1 MRKLYRCLFLLST
14 FALAGG
20 LWSCSD
26 NNDEP
31 DPNGDGTVLEVEAPA
46 SDAVFATSVTF
57 KLKTKGA
64 ESYVYKAV
72 EGANAAEPDPVVVY
86 AEAQENGEVVTVTGD
101 TDETIVAGLE
111 GNKTYTV
118 FFVFKVGN
126 EYKIH
131 SQVVN
136 TPKYSQR
143 VTIIKSDMLSVTFH
157 VEVPADEYYL
167 VSFIDVELYESYK
180 DQQGRNDVDYIIAGM
195 GMANPRYKGPRN
207 ITIQNGVF
215 THAGALNEKDYI
227 EYADEFT
234 YAVHPGTGYVLFVS
248 QCAEDG
254 STDDY
259 SQFAEGG
266 GDDWGDLG
274 AKLPNVKKYTEE
286 SPTSEFVSFTGHY
299 AKTVF
304 FTQEPKQGTGS
315 VMVNIDRVTEKNAV
329 ITFTPT
335 DDLLQYV
342 VMMIGDKVREEYLP
356 FLGGEDGWQAFVL
369 NRGAAV
375 DGVQQGTFELE
386 QGVEYSL
393 YIVGVCTEDGTVQTF
408 QKTAGIKAIVS
419 DKPAVELKVTPLVLN
434 NPYQVGFNVKAPN
447 ADCAGFKYILNY
459 TKEWY
464 PMLNQLEGTTLEDN
478 IASMV
483 NSYGQGINDVE
494 VLSKVNSNAGYDLY
508 FSSIDD
514 IESWLILESYN
525 ADEKTKLFYDGPD
538 YKTTSAPLP
547 AEEPVNSELFNKLQG
562 NWMAT
567 MTSANEGSKPV
578 TMPVTI
584 AAGPEKISTL
594 PEDVRA
600 ALVNY
605 YVEKKQYTE
614 AKANEVVLSYFEEYK
629 ERNEYY
635 TQKYRNMNCL
645 VATGFNY
652 NNSFAPLATPWDLFQ
667 STEYSSYN
675 TDELFRDYGPKLFL
689 NISKDEAGKDM
700 VTVISTRYAEDGYNY
715 ARYIDPVA
723 DWAITLQMYA
733 YNPEASNN
741 YYIADF
747 PVEISE
753 DMNTITIKPVE
764 QEGVTYAPGFAVEY
778 TAGSPSWSFPVNATG
793 IVLTRATSDA
803 VQKATSRSISTV
815 KPKVSAR
822 SGNHFRRT
830 RTPFGYVVKTPVQR
844 EVFSMDRMK
853 KNLKK

>member
-86 AEAQENGEVVTVTGD
+86 AEAQENGEVVAVTGD

-143 VTIIKSDMLSVTFH
+143 VTIIKSDMFSVTFH

-180 DQQGRNDVDYIIAGM
+180 DQLGRNDVDYIIAGM

-227 EYADEFT
+227 KYADEFT

-274 AKLPNVKKYTEE
+274 IKLPNVKKYTEE
-286 SPTSEFVSFTGHY
+286 SPTTEFVSFTGHY

-342 VMMIGDKVREEYLP
+342 VMMVGDKVREEYLP

-459 TKEWY
+459 K
-464 PMLNQLEGTTLEDN
+464 
-478 IASMV
+478 
-483 NSYGQGINDVE
+483 SY
-494 VLSKVNSNAGYDLY
+494 L
-508 FSSIDD
+508 
-514 IESWLILESYN
+514 
-525 ADEKTKLFYDGPD
+525 
-538 YKTTSAPLP
+538 
-547 AEEPVNSELFNKLQG
+547 
-562 NWMAT
+562 
-567 MTSANEGSKPV
+567 
-578 TMPVTI
+578 
-584 AAGPEKISTL
+584 
-594 PEDVRA
+594 
-600 ALVNY
+600 
-605 YVEKKQYTE
+605 
-614 AKANEVVLSYFEEYK
+614 
-629 ERNEYY
+629 
-635 TQKYRNMNCL
+635 
-645 VATGFNY
+645 
-652 NNSFAPLATPWDLFQ
+652 
-667 STEYSSYN
+667 
-675 TDELFRDYGPKLFL
+675 
-689 NISKDEAGKDM
+689 
-700 VTVISTRYAEDGYNY
+700 
-715 ARYIDPVA
+715 
-723 DWAITLQMYA
+723 
-733 YNPEASNN
+733 
-741 YYIADF
+741 
-747 PVEISE
+747 
-753 DMNTITIKPVE
+753 
-764 QEGVTYAPGFAVEY
+764 
-778 TAGSPSWSFPVNATG
+778 
-793 IVLTRATSDA
+793 
-803 VQKATSRSISTV
+803 
-815 KPKVSAR
+815 
-822 SGNHFRRT
+822 
-830 RTPFGYVVKTPVQR
+830 
-844 EVFSMDRMK
+844 
-853 KNLKK
+853 

>member
-26 NNDEP
+26 DNDEP

-143 VTIIKSDMLSVTFH
+143 VTIIKSDMFSVTFH

-274 AKLPNVKKYTEE
+274 AKLPNVKNI
-286 SPTSEFVSFTGHY
+286 
-299 AKTVF
+299 
-304 FTQEPKQGTGS
+304 QRNRRQ
-315 VMVNIDRVTEKNAV
+315 VNLLVLPV
-329 ITFTPT
+329 IMQK
-335 DDLLQYV
+335 L
-342 VMMIGDKVREEYLP
+342 
-356 FLGGEDGWQAFVL
+356 
-369 NRGAAV
+369 
-375 DGVQQGTFELE
+375 
-386 QGVEYSL
+386 YSL
-393 YIVGVCTEDGTVQTF
+393 
-408 QKTAGIKAIVS
+408 
-419 DKPAVELKVTPLVLN
+419 LKN
-434 NPYQVGFNVKAPN
+434 R
-447 ADCAGFKYILNY
+447 
-459 TKEWY
+459 
-464 PMLNQLEGTTLEDN
+464 
-478 IASMV
+478 
-483 NSYGQGINDVE
+483 
-494 VLSKVNSNAGYDLY
+494 SK
-508 FSSIDD
+508 
-514 IESWLILESYN
+514 
-525 ADEKTKLFYDGPD
+525 
-538 YKTTSAPLP
+538 
-547 AEEPVNSELFNKLQG
+547 
-562 NWMAT
+562 
-567 MTSANEGSKPV
+567 
-578 TMPVTI
+578 
-584 AAGPEKISTL
+584 
-594 PEDVRA
+594 
-600 ALVNY
+600 ALV
-605 YVEKKQYTE
+605 V
-614 AKANEVVLSYFEEYK
+614 
-629 ERNEYY
+629 
-635 TQKYRNMNCL
+635 
-645 VATGFNY
+645 
-652 NNSFAPLATPWDLFQ
+652 
-667 STEYSSYN
+667 
-675 TDELFRDYGPKLFL
+675 
-689 NISKDEAGKDM
+689 
-700 VTVISTRYAEDGYNY
+700 
-715 ARYIDPVA
+715 
-723 DWAITLQMYA
+723 
-733 YNPEASNN
+733 
-741 YYIADF
+741 
-747 PVEISE
+747 
-753 DMNTITIKPVE
+753 
-764 QEGVTYAPGFAVEY
+764 
-778 TAGSPSWSFPVNATG
+778 
-793 IVLTRATSDA
+793 
-803 VQKATSRSISTV
+803 
-815 KPKVSAR
+815 
-822 SGNHFRRT
+822 
-830 RTPFGYVVKTPVQR
+830 
-844 EVFSMDRMK
+844 
-853 KNLKK
+853 

>member
-26 NNDEP
+26 DNDEP

-143 VTIIKSDMLSVTFH
+143 VTIIKSDMFSVTFH

-274 AKLPNVKKYTEE
+274 AKLTNVKKYTEE
-286 SPTSEFVSFTGHY
+286 
-299 AKTVF
+299 
-304 FTQEPKQGTGS
+304 
-315 VMVNIDRVTEKNAV
+315 
-329 ITFTPT
+329 
-335 DDLLQYV
+335 
-342 VMMIGDKVREEYLP
+342 
-356 FLGGEDGWQAFVL
+356 
-369 NRGAAV
+369 
-375 DGVQQGTFELE
+375 
-386 QGVEYSL
+386 
-393 YIVGVCTEDGTVQTF
+393 
-408 QKTAGIKAIVS
+408 
-419 DKPAVELKVTPLVLN
+419 
-434 NPYQVGFNVKAPN
+434 
-447 ADCAGFKYILNY
+447 
-459 TKEWY
+459 
-464 PMLNQLEGTTLEDN
+464 
-478 IASMV
+478 
-483 NSYGQGINDVE
+483 
-494 VLSKVNSNAGYDLY
+494 
-508 FSSIDD
+508 
-514 IESWLILESYN
+514 
-525 ADEKTKLFYDGPD
+525 
-538 YKTTSAPLP
+538 
-547 AEEPVNSELFNKLQG
+547 
-562 NWMAT
+562 
-567 MTSANEGSKPV
+567 
-578 TMPVTI
+578 
-584 AAGPEKISTL
+584 
-594 PEDVRA
+594 
-600 ALVNY
+600 
-605 YVEKKQYTE
+605 
-614 AKANEVVLSYFEEYK
+614 
-629 ERNEYY
+629 
-635 TQKYRNMNCL
+635 
-645 VATGFNY
+645 
-652 NNSFAPLATPWDLFQ
+652 
-667 STEYSSYN
+667 
-675 TDELFRDYGPKLFL
+675 
-689 NISKDEAGKDM
+689 
-700 VTVISTRYAEDGYNY
+700 
-715 ARYIDPVA
+715 
-723 DWAITLQMYA
+723 
-733 YNPEASNN
+733 
-741 YYIADF
+741 
-747 PVEISE
+747 
-753 DMNTITIKPVE
+753 
-764 QEGVTYAPGFAVEY
+764 
-778 TAGSPSWSFPVNATG
+778 
-793 IVLTRATSDA
+793 
-803 VQKATSRSISTV
+803 
-815 KPKVSAR
+815 
-822 SGNHFRRT
+822 
-830 RTPFGYVVKTPVQR
+830 
-844 EVFSMDRMK
+844 
-853 KNLKK
+853 